1 MGKHGQAAKTRERQL
16 EAEVAKVKEE
26 HQAAVEAQDAS
37 KILSDLKPFNY
48 INLHQLHSLEI
59 SETDLAVITFVGK
72 V

>member
-37 KILSDLKPFNY
+37 EILSDLQPF
-48 INLHQLHSLEI
+48 IRGKR
-59 SETDLAVITFVGK
+59 VGQDAI

>member
-16 EAEVAKVKEE
+16 EAQVAKVKEE

-48 INLHQLHSLEI
+48 INYI
-59 SETDLAVITFVGK
+59 P
-72 V
+72 